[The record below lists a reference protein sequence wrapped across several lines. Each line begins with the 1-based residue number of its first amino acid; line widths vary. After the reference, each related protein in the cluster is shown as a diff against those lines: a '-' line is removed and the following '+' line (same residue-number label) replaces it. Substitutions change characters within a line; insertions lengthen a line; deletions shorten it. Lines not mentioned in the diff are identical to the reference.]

1 MEPAYPIVLTSEQHA
16 LLGEIV
22 EIMGQTDNILLGT
35 VARLLNVDKS
45 AAREI
50 MGSTRIEN
58 NVSIWG
64 RVVRDRFSSPEV
76 SSLVLVAATQISDLA
91 RRRNDFIHAL
101 YTNDYADGY
110 VQPGYQTTTATRI
123 RSGRSRP
130 TSDLQSTRELAAT
143 VSCLVAHVDHQATT
157 SEDRGPSPWL
167 ERLGSLLQAHPRPR
181 RAPRRGKERQPPP

>member
-1 MEPAYPIVLTSEQHA
+1 MEPAYPIVPTSEQHA

-64 RVVRDRFSSPEV
+64 RVVENQRRDFR
-76 SSLVLVAATQISDLA
+76 
-91 RRRNDFIHAL
+91 
-101 YTNDYADGY
+101 
-110 VQPGYQTTTATRI
+110 
-123 RSGRSRP
+123 
-130 TSDLQSTRELAAT
+130 
-143 VSCLVAHVDHQATT
+143 
-157 SEDRGPSPWL
+157 
-167 ERLGSLLQAHPRPR
+167 
-181 RAPRRGKERQPPP
+181 